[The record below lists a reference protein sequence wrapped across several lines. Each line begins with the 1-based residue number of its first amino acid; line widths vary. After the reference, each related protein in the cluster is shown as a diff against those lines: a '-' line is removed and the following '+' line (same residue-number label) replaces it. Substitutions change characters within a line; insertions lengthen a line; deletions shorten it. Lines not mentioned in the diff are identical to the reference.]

1 MDVSKHIFC
10 EPLESLLNLYENKE
24 EVLCQFLPEET
35 IDQISKHTYLDVDDE
50 IFVHEHLLCVS
61 KQTGLL
67 ECKGKI
73 VDIKGSEASAD
84 ESDGSGGHKLFTI
97 RSQGRNLRISPRDF
111 YLFKKHTHK
120 QSKDKS
126 EFFKSLLV
134 TL

>member
-1 MDVSKHIFC
+1 MDTSQHIFC
-10 EPLESLLNLYENKE
+10 EPLESLLNLYDNKE
-24 EVLCQFLPEET
+24 EVLCQFLPDET
-35 IDQISKHTYLDVDDE
+35 IDQLSKHTYLDIDNE

-67 ECKGKI
+67 VCKGKI
-73 VDIKGSEASAD
+73 VDIKD
-84 ESDGSGGHKLFTI
+84 MSDSSGDHKLFTI
-97 RSQGRNLRISPRDF
+97 RSQGRNLCISPKDF

-126 EFFKSLLV
+126 EFFKSLLE

>member
-24 EVLCQFLPEET
+24 EVLCHFLPGET
-35 IDQISKHTYLDVDDE
+35 IEQISKHTYLDLNDE

-67 ECKGKI
+67 VCKGKI
-73 VDIKGSEASAD
+73 VDIKD
-84 ESDGSGGHKLFTI
+84 MSDSSGGQKLFTI
-97 RSQGRNLRISPRDF
+97 RSQGRNLRISSRDS

-120 QSKDKS
+120 QSKYKS
-126 EFFKSLLV
+126 EFLKNLLE

>member
-1 MDVSKHIFC
+1 MDTRTHVFC

-73 VDIKGSEASAD
+73 VDIKEMSDMSNAES
-84 ESDGSGGHKLFTI
+84 ESDQKLFTI
-97 RSQGRNLRISPRDF
+97 RSQGRNLRISPREF

-120 QSKDKS
+120 QSKDQS
-126 EFFKSLLV
+126 DFLKSLLE